1 MYILKH
7 ITYFLFSLIFLNC
20 YNNYVKIINIGRLSN
35 PYYSI
40 PISLLFNYIMD
51 IYPLNEFYRRQIL
64 TMIIYFQ
71 TQYTYDIFFNTYYRN
86 IFLKLS
92 PAITIIMISICI
104 CEYTLIPDLN
114 YILNSKF
121 NILYNIP
128 LILLRIQ
135 LCYNNNI
142 DI

>member
-1 MYILKH
+1 MYNLKH
-7 ITYFLFSLIFLNC
+7 ITYFLLSLKFLNF
-20 YNNYVKIINIGRLSN
+20 YSHYIKIINIGRLSN

-40 PISLLFNYIMD
+40 PISLLVNYIID
-51 IYPLNEFYRRQIL
+51 IYPLNEFYKRQIL
-64 TMIIYFQ
+64 KVIIYFQ
-71 TQYTYDIFFNTYYRN
+71 FQYIYDIFFNIYYRN

-92 PAITIIMISICI
+92 PAIFIIMISICI
-104 CEYTLIPDLN
+104 FEYTILPDFHYL
-114 YILNSKF
+114 LNSKF

-135 LCYNNNI
+135 ICYNNNI